1 MTGISLLCRFNEL
14 SLFDNLIDNR
24 EDTRGGYW
32 NQAHEERETVP
43 RTMRPRDRSSGT
55 ISRIDTVYSLLCSFI
70 SSFRGV
76 SSKRLG
82 TYLDWFRWCRTFM
95 ATDFRTT
102 ESTVP
107 KQLANDIW

>member
-1 MTGISLLCRFNEL
+1 MTGIFLFRRFNEPPL
-14 SLFDNLIDNR
+14 LDNLIGNR

-32 NQAHEERETVP
+32 NQVHEERETVP
-43 RTMRPRDRSSGT
+43 RTMRPRDRSGGT
-55 ISRIDTVYSLLCSFI
+55 INRIDAVYSLLCSFM

-82 TYLDWFRWCRTFM
+82 TYLDWFRWCRTFT

-107 KQLANDIW
+107 RQLANDIW